1 MASQTQGMGVQ
12 VMDATLFQKKKI
24 AQLCQAKGIKDLIEE
39 QPMSQGEAGRLIREL
54 SRGLK

>member
-1 MASQTQGMGVQ
+1 MIGGLVDN
-12 VMDATLFQKKKI
+12 DATLFQKKKI
-24 AQLCQAKGIKDLIEE
+24 AQLCQAKGIKEPIEE

>member
-1 MASQTQGMGVQ
+1 MT
-12 VMDATLFQKKKI
+12 ATLFQKKKI
-24 AQLCQAKGIKDLIEE
+24 AQLCQANEIKEPIEE

>member
-1 MASQTQGMGVQ
+1 
-12 VMDATLFQKKKI
+12 MDATLFQKKKI
-24 AQLCQAKGIKDLIEE
+24 TQLCQAKGIKEPIEE